1 MTTSSR
7 DKIPAT
13 TQVPVLTDPQGV
25 VSWAQELL
33 NQYKQDYQRLVQA
46 IKEAV
51 TETTG
56 VIMPANTKISLTRSF
71 DGFLT
76 VVDMTHHNSAVF
88 EIRGTANATR
98 EVIDGSGLFSIT
110 PGNPNTI
117 NVFSQGGIYYVE
129 SQLAGSTQVAFHE
142 QGGSLG

>member
-1 MTTSSR
+1 M
-7 DKIPAT
+7 
-13 TQVPVLTDPQGV
+13 PVLTDPQGV